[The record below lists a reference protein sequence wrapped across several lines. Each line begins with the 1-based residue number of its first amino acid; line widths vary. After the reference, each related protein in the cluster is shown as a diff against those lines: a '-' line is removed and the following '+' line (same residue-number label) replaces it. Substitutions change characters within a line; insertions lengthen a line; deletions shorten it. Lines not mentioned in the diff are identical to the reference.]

1 MTKYSTDRAAGVL
14 LAQACGDA
22 IGVPYEFAGRLDAD
36 DVPQMSGGGLGP
48 YEPGEWSDDT
58 QMAICIARVAATG
71 ADLRSAAALD
81 QIAEAFVEWAAHGAS
96 DIGVQTRAVL
106 GAGVRGPGRPAPRLA
121 EAAREYAARNARS
134 AGNGALMRTSIVGLA
149 AVDDRD
155 GTAAAARAIA
165 ELTHAD
171 PLAGDSCVLWSEAVR
186 TAVLDKRLDLAGG
199 LDLVPVERRD
209 QWSAWIDEATGA
221 GPARFNPNGY
231 TVTALQAA
239 WAAITSTPVPELDPA
254 AGSFPC
260 LHLQHALPAAVRAGD
275 DTDTVA
281 AIAGGLLGA
290 YWGAS
295 AVPARWRR
303 AVHGWPGMRGR
314 DLVALAALTA
324 ARGAAD
330 AQGWPTV
337 EAMTNPMAHDFTA
350 SHPYDEGVF
359 MGTVLSS
366 AHDADAVVS
375 LCRMGTAEPLLAD
388 IAPRDQVTVW
398 LLDSEDPGANPN
410 LDFVLADTADAVAE
424 LRAEGRRVLL
434 HCVAAHQRTPSAA
447 VAYARRLGIDAAEA
461 QAAVRSAIP
470 QARAHGVV
478 WDAARGVSPR

>member
-1 MTKYSTDRAAGVL
+1 MAAFSTDHAAGVL
-14 LAQACGDA
+14 LTQACGDA
-22 IGVPYEFAGRLDAD
+22 LGVPYEFAARLGAT
-36 DVPQMSGGGLGP
+36 DVPQMKGGGLGA
-48 YEPGEWSDDT
+48 YDPGEWSDDT

-71 ADLRSAAALD
+71 ADLRSADALD

-106 GAGVRGPGRPAPRLA
+106 GAGVRAPGRPAARLA

-134 AGNGALMRTSIVGLA
+134 AGNGALMRTSIVGLT

-260 LHLQHALPAAVRAGD
+260 LHLQ
-275 DTDTVA
+275 
-281 AIAGGLLGA
+281 
-290 YWGAS
+290 
-295 AVPARWRR
+295 AR
-303 AVHGWPGMRGR
+303 
-314 DLVALAALTA
+314 A
-324 ARGAAD
+324 ARG
-330 AQGWPTV
+330 
-337 EAMTNPMAHDFTA
+337 
-350 SHPYDEGVF
+350 
-359 MGTVLSS
+359 GT
-366 AHDADAVVS
+366 
-375 LCRMGTAEPLLAD
+375 CG
-388 IAPRDQVTVW
+388 
-398 LLDSEDPGANPN
+398 
-410 LDFVLADTADAVAE
+410 
-424 LRAEGRRVLL
+424 
-434 HCVAAHQRTPSAA
+434 
-447 VAYARRLGIDAAEA
+447 
-461 QAAVRSAIP
+461 
-470 QARAHGVV
+470 
-478 WDAARGVSPR
+478 